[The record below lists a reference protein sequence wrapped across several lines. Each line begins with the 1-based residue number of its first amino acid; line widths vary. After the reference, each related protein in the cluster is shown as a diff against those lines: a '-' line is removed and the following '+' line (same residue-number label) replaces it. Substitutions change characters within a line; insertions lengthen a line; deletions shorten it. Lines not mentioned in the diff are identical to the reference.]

1 MLRPS
6 LCSLGACALC
16 VLVALGAGP
25 ARAQTA
31 LDRSEFGAA
40 EQPAAE
46 DTDAGDGQL
55 EPWLFVG
62 LLGSAAVLGGITIW
76 SGMNTLALNDEYK
89 DYARQAD
96 ASPAAARRAYSDAH
110 AAQTR
115 TNVLLASTG
124 ILVAAAMVVGVW
136 FTDWGEEAEREHAA
150 KLAPYV
156 GVSERAAWLGF
167 VQEL

>member
-40 EQPAAE
+40 ER
-46 DTDAGDGQL
+46 AGGGGTEAGEGQV
-55 EPWLFVG
+55 EAWVFAG

-115 TNVLLASTG
+115 TNVLL
-124 ILVAAAMVVGVW
+124 
-136 FTDWGEEAEREHAA
+136 
-150 KLAPYV
+150 
-156 GVSERAAWLGF
+156 
-167 VQEL
+167 